1 MYFGGSKCSI
11 TSTKLQILVATFCFC
26 LFLFRYFLNAFFQV
40 QMPHAL
46 STTAS
51 HPKVGVFNLD
61 IALQRASPVCEAGQ
75 CTNVSLMHANIIKL
89 LGFVAL
95 DYIDHIYGQV
105 MAGVHYLQSTD
116 LYRGY
121 LRLRMVV
128 QYRYAV
134 MICDVQIVQNTATGI
149 NRVCTAIPQQLCAS
163 FMSF

>member
-1 MYFGGSKCSI
+1 
-11 TSTKLQILVATFCFC
+11 
-26 LFLFRYFLNAFFQV
+26 
-40 QMPHAL
+40 
-46 STTAS
+46 
-51 HPKVGVFNLD
+51 
-61 IALQRASPVCEAGQ
+61 
-75 CTNVSLMHANIIKL
+75 MHANIIKL

>member
-1 MYFGGSKCSI
+1 M
-11 TSTKLQILVATFCFC
+11 T
-26 LFLFRYFLNAFFQV
+26 
-40 QMPHAL
+40 HAL

-149 NRVCTAIPQQLCAS
+149 NRVCTAIPQTTVR
-163 FMSF
+163 